1 MFSQFIVVLVCMML
15 TAFFAGIE
23 TGVISISRIRLMHH
37 VEQKEP
43 WAIVIND
50 FLSHTDRLLGTT
62 LVATNIFMIIASVL
76 VASIGTHLL
85 GAWGEA
91 ALGLALTLAVLV
103 FCEYLPKAWFQ
114 SQPMARV
121 APFAKVLHLSWRIFR
136 PLSQAVTWLTK
147 WIVPELP
154 GGADSRM
161 TFVSKDELKVLAE
174 EGEEHGV
181 LSPKQRIMIHRVF
194 ELSARTAAQIMVPRA
209 GIAAVSEDTTVDD
222 FLRLAEQAHFT
233 RFPVYRPDDKRFSG
247 IVNLYDVL
255 ANQPA
260 DGAVRI
266 SGFMRPP
273 QFIRDIT
280 PLTDILPRMRMC
292 RMPMCLVTNAGS
304 EVTGLITTQS
314 IVEEIVG
321 RQ

>member
-1 MFSQFIVVLVCMML
+1 MPDAAWSTHPLAKALARAKV
-15 TAFFAGIE
+15 
-23 TGVISISRIRLMHH
+23 
-37 VEQKEP
+37 
-43 WAIVIND
+43 
-50 FLSHTDRLLGTT
+50 
-62 LVATNIFMIIASVL
+62 VATART
-76 VASIGTHLL
+76 THPVVVC
-85 GAWGEA
+85 AAEA
-91 ALGLALTLAVLV
+91 QT
-103 FCEYLPKAWFQ
+103 
-114 SQPMARV
+114 
-121 APFAKVLHLSWRIFR
+121 
-136 PLSQAVTWLTK
+136 
-147 WIVPELP
+147 
-154 GGADSRM
+154 
-161 TFVSKDELKVLAE
+161 
-174 EGEEHGV
+174 
-181 LSPKQRIMIHRVF
+181 
-194 ELSARTAAQIMVPRA
+194 RTAAQIMVPRA

-260 DGAVRI
+260 DGAARI